1 MLEIVNLEKLVNF
14 TRRLIFYNFDE
25 YQEDMTNEDFLQ
37 KVSKI
42 ESKDI
47 QEIENVLPFI
57 ECENIF
63 KELLKS
69 KVNKKT
75 KKTKYFMKE
84 SDYEEVLSML
94 NQRMISNIIQ
104 SLVKKGALE
113 SAYDSEKNDFVF
125 WVKNLDKDAETN

>member
-25 YQEDMTNEDFLQ
+25 YQEEMTNEDFLQ

-42 ESKDI
+42 ETKDI

-63 KELLKS
+63 KELLKR

-75 KKTKYFMKE
+75 KKVKYFMRE

-94 NQRMISNIIQ
+94 NQRMISNIVQ
-104 SLVKKGALE
+104 SLVKKGALD

-125 WVKNLDKDAETN
+125 WVKNVDKDAETN